1 MFARLSADTDLL
13 RAYGSASSAHAADLQ
28 TAAARLSALSAPA
41 SMFGP
46 VGARFLA
53 ALTRAV
59 EGEARAVTDLRD
71 SLAAARLAAHASAQS
86 YESADVSAGTR
97 LTGTW

>member
-28 TAAARLSALSAPA
+28 TAAARLTALSAPA

-71 SLAAARLAAHASAQS
+71 SLAAARQKASPLDACARS
-86 YESADVSAGTR
+86 MVRWACTCAR
-97 LTGTW
+97 LPT